1 MRASADLDEN
11 YYPVGYLRA
20 FGGAEVQPMAR
31 VTDMR
36 DLVPMHST
44 PVPVETAQ
52 TICRQANR
60 WLRNGDDFADVQARV
75 VRLVLG
81 DTVHA
86 A

>member
-1 MRASADLDEN
+1 MRASADVDEN

-20 FGGAEVQPMAR
+20 FGGADVQPMAR

-36 DLVPMHST
+36 DLAPMHNT
-44 PVPVETAQ
+44 PVTVEQAQ
-52 TICRQANR
+52 QICRQGNR
-60 WLRNGDDFADVQARV
+60 WLRNGDEFSDVQARI

-86 A
+86 G